1 MLWSIVTAVVVGVV
15 LGFSFRVPAL
25 LAATAITIA
34 ATGFLLD
41 GPLLPK
47 VLVPVLGLQC
57 AYLVGLAL
65 AGLWRRIAAKG
76 S

>member
-1 MLWSIVTAVVVGVV
+1 MLWSVATVVVVGMV
-15 LGFSFRVPAL
+15 LGFSFRVPTLLVATAVTI
-25 LAATAITIA
+25 LAA
-34 ATGFLLD
+34 GSLLD
-41 GPLLPK
+41 GPLLPR

-65 AGLWRRIAAKG
+65 AGLWRRITAKG

>member
-1 MLWSIVTAVVVGVV
+1 MLWSVVTVVVVGIV
-15 LGFSFRVPAL
+15 LGFSFRVPTL
-25 LAATAITIA
+25 LVATAVTIL

-41 GPLLPK
+41 GPLLPR

-57 AYLVGLAL
+57 AYLAGLAL